1 MQLKIAQTKRKTNKT
16 LFQVRIA
23 RFKDRIKEI
32 IYCTRECNVGAQKIS
47 SFVLLWIACIFIFK
61 NELRKKRHHSIYLCN
76 RSSVCT
82 AFMKFRL
89 IHRSIKY
96 LINSGCVIYSKWI
109 PIEMKCVFNL
119 QLAGDYLNWII
130 CDQIMNYCQL
140 LAQLSW
146 HQTCRGATEGELNE
160 WGMLLN
166 LWLIKITRWHELN
179 QNRHTLTGH
188 KNNRVSSMVGIQ
200 SEQNIV

>member
-47 SFVLLWIACIFIFK
+47 SFVLFCILWIAYIFIFK
-61 NELRKKRHHSIYLCN
+61 NELRKKRHNFIYLCN

-96 LINSGCVIYSKWI
+96 LINSGCVCNLLKMNSNWNEMRFQFTIGWWLFKLNHLWSNHELLSAI
-109 PIEMKCVFNL
+109 SAIELTLNL
-119 QLAGDYLNWII
+119 PRCNGRRIEWMRHAFEPMAHKDYL
-130 CDQIMNYCQL
+130 
-140 LAQLSW
+140 LARTKPK
-146 HQTCRGATEGELNE
+146 QT
-160 WGMLLN
+160 
-166 LWLIKITRWHELN
+166 
-179 QNRHTLTGH
+179 HTH
-188 KNNRVSSMVGIQ
+188 RP
-200 SEQNIV
+200 

>member
-1 MQLKIAQTKRKTNKT
+1 MLAHK
-16 LFQVRIA
+16 
-23 RFKDRIKEI
+23 
-32 IYCTRECNVGAQKIS
+32 
-47 SFVLLWIACIFIFK
+47 
-61 NELRKKRHHSIYLCN
+61 
-76 RSSVCT
+76 
-82 AFMKFRL
+82 
-89 IHRSIKY
+89 KY
-96 LINSGCVIYSKWI
+96 LVLYFFVFCESHAFSYLRTNCGRNDTIPFIYAIDHLCALHLWNFDWFIVQSNISLTVAVYVIYSKWI

-130 CDQIMNYCQL
+130 CDQIMNYCKL